1 MTDGSD
7 RIEAVKKTTV
17 TTTRVITAEL
27 RVTETIERVEQLP
40 SLSRNRPAARSKKY
54 LIMGVFL
61 DIAGNLLA
69 AILQLGLILQNV
81 VPYVLL
87 NLLVVMGIIFIVQ
100 REYKRGAHDADLP

>member
-7 RIEAVKKTTV
+7 RIETVKITTV

-40 SLSRNRPAARSKKY
+40 SISRNRSAARIKKY

-69 AILQLGLILQNV
+69 AVLQLGLILQNV
-81 VPYVLL
+81 IPYVLL
-87 NLLVVMGIIFIVQ
+87 NLLVAMGIIFVVL
-100 REYKRGAHDADLP
+100 REHRRGAHDADLP